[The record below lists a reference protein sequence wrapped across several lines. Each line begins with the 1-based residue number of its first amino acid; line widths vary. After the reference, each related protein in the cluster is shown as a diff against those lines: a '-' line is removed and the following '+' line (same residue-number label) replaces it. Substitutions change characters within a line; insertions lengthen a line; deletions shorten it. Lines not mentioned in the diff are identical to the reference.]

1 MGPCLPPICT
11 LFFVPVALC
20 PGSKY
25 EREDIR
31 ERYSDKWRNV
41 LIQDYAATDATEKDM
56 GRIISDFQNSHPST
70 STLTPA
76 FMEASLMRTQA
87 VLEASRACR
96 TRSDVSRALDDWLD
110 NMEEFDRQFEPPF
123 TAYSYVAPTAPSQS
137 PEMDELD
144 NQLDMQIVPYSRD
157 ARSVSAA
164 GTSTSSSARS
174 ARHTR

>member
-1 MGPCLPPICT
+1 MSATDLHAFLRPSGT
-11 LFFVPVALC
+11 L
-20 PGSKY
+20 SRQQIR

-31 ERYSDKWRNV
+31 ERNSDKWRNV
-41 LIQDYAATDATEKDM
+41 LIQDYAATDAAEKEM

-76 FMEASLMRTQA
+76 FMEASSMRTQA

-123 TAYSYVAPTAPSQS
+123 TAYSYVAPTAHSQP
-137 PEMDELD
+137 PEMEELD
-144 NQLDMQIVPYSRD
+144 NELDMQIVPYDRD
-157 ARSVSAA
+157 TSNGGAA
-164 GTSTSSSARS
+164 GTSTSSSARFGS
-174 ARHTR
+174 YTAW